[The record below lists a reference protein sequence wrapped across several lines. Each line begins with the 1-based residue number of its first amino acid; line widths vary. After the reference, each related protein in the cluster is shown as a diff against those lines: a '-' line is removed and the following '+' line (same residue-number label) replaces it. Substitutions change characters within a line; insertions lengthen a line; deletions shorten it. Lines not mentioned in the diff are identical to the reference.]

1 MFGRKKEE
9 KDLKNISGKEER
21 RGKRWIR
28 IRKASLKRV
37 ETVEEKGERRLVE

>member
-1 MFGRKKEE
+1 MFGWKKEE

-28 IRKASLKRV
+28 IKKAYKRKQKSR
-37 ETVEEKGERRLVE
+37 